1 MAEEPEG
8 PRAQPS
14 LEEIAEA
21 IGQVEVGSFLLS
33 TATTLLSLGFG
44 KLERRELAQAKV
56 AIDAIRALVPLLE
69 GQAETGMRRDLE
81 RALAN
86 LQVAYADA
94 VAAGQ

>member
-33 TATTLLSLGFG
+33 TETTLLSLGFG

-69 GQAETGMRRDLE
+69 GQAEAGMRRDLE

>member
-33 TATTLLSLGFG
+33 TATTLLSLGLG

-69 GQAETGMRRDLE
+69 GQAEAGMRRDLE